1 MSSQN
6 SKLSLVDACGMAI
19 GGMVGGGIFA
29 VLGEAV
35 MTSGN
40 AAFISL
46 GLGGLLALITGI
58 VYARLTIDF
67 DESGGEFVFIEH
79 IAGIRFAGTV
89 SWFLMLGYVFTLSL
103 YAYTFGAY
111 AGRLFG
117 FGSGPNFWLGSAIV
131 ALITILNLS
140 GVRESGISEDILVYT
155 KITIL
160 AGLVGIGFINVSPEQ
175 VYPIVSHGLGNTI
188 KAGALVFV
196 AYEGFQLLTYD
207 YNTIENHKVNLPKAI
222 VISISAVLGIYVL
235 IAFVLTGSLSPDTI
249 AQHKET
255 VLAMLAEPVLGQ
267 FGIVVVLVAAVFST
281 ASAILA
287 TIFAISRLAKRI
299 ADDGQ
304 LPHQLTDN
312 QRSGVPV
319 YFAILIAALA
329 IVVQFFGNL
338 EEITSFSS
346 LVFLFVFSIVNF
358 MGYKH
363 EIFQGWKRS
372 LPILGSFGCT
382 AAIGI
387 LLYDFYNTDPF
398 TLYIILAIST
408 ILLIARESYIWF
420 HPEYKGVKKR
430 NSSKKKKH

>member
-1 MSSQN
+1 MASDN
-6 SKLSLVDACGMAI
+6 KLTLFDACGMAI

-35 MTSGN
+35 MAAGN

-46 GLGGLLALITGI
+46 GMGGLLALITGL
-58 VYARLTIDF
+58 VYSKLTTKF
-67 DESGGEFVFIEH
+67 DESGGEFIFIEH
-79 IAGIRFAGTV
+79 IAGVRFAGTI
-89 SWFLMLGYVFTLSL
+89 SWFLILGYIFTISL

-117 FGSGPNFWLGSAIV
+117 LGAGSHFLLGSLIV
-131 ALITILNLS
+131 VVITVLNLR

-155 KITIL
+155 KILIL
-160 AGLVGIGFINVSPEQ
+160 GGLVALGFMTVSPGKAFP
-175 VYPIVSHGLGNTI
+175 VVNMGLGSTI
-188 KAGALVFV
+188 KAAALVFV

-207 YNTIENHKVNLPKAI
+207 YNTIKKHKQNLPRAVI
-222 VISISAVLGIYVL
+222 ISITTVIALYML
-235 IAFVLTGSLSPDTI
+235 IAFVLTGSLSSSVI

-304 LPHQLTDN
+304 LPHQLTA
-312 QRSGVPV
+312 RKSAGVPL
-319 YFAILIAALA
+319 YFALMVAALA
-329 IVVQFFGNL
+329 IGVQSFGNL
-338 EEITSFSS
+338 EQITTFSS
-346 LVFLFVFSIVNF
+346 LVFLFVFAIVNF

-363 EIFQGWKRS
+363 NIFKGWKSILPVLGTLGCASAMIVLLLETYRS
-372 LPILGSFGCT
+372 NPQTVYIVG
-382 AAIGI
+382 GI
-387 LLYDFYNTDPF
+387 SAVVLLC
-398 TLYIILAIST
+398 
-408 ILLIARESYIWF
+408 REAYIWL
-420 HPEYKGVKKR
+420 HPNYKEKQ
-430 NSSKKKKH
+430 N